1 MTATPLRVVGLIAV
15 IIMAISSGLL
25 ATAGASRRQTKT
37 STPSV
42 LTCAGKVVVRPTSYV
57 LACAD
62 ANTYFDSIKWTTW
75 GRTTATATATFVQNN
90 CEPNCAAGRFIKYP
104 ATLRLSKPESTKLG
118 LLFSAISYTY
128 ETSESATLPLTK
140 LP

>member
-1 MTATPLRVVGLIAV
+1 MGRIVAWTAIV
-15 IIMAISSGLL
+15 ITAISLGF
-25 ATAGASRRQTKT
+25 AGAAGASQTGST
-37 STPSV
+37 NTPSV

-62 ANTYFDSIKWTTW
+62 ANTYFDSVKWTTW
-75 GRTTATATATFVQNN
+75 GKTTATATATFVQNN
-90 CEPNCAAGRFIKYP
+90 CEPNCAAGKFIRFP
-104 ATLRLSKPESTKLG
+104 ATLKLSKPKTTRLG

-128 ETSESATLPLTK
+128 ETSMSTTLPLTK

>member
-1 MTATPLRVVGLIAV
+1 MGRVVGSTAM
-15 IIMAISSGLL
+15 IIMAISVSLVG
-25 ATAGASRRQTKT
+25 TAGASTRSANT

-62 ANTYFDSIKWTTW
+62 ANTYFNSIKWTTW
-75 GRTTATATATFVQNN
+75 GKTTATATATFVQNN
-90 CEPNCAAGRFIKYP
+90 CEPNCAAGKFIKYP
-104 ATLRLSKPESTKLG
+104 ATLKLSKPKSTKLG

-128 ETSESATLPLTK
+128 ETSESTTLPLTK